1 MRFKPAPAASNP
13 PLSELLHVDDA
24 ARKQF
29 KGSPIKR
36 VGRDRFVRNVLVAAG
51 NSGDTA
57 LIACVEPLL
66 EDASPHVR
74 GMAVW
79 AVRRLAGPGRER
91 ELKDKFAS
99 KERDLQVLAEWD
111 ERS

>member
-1 MRFKPAPAASNP
+1 MTTQRFAND
-13 PLSELLHVDDA
+13 L
-24 ARKQF
+24 

-51 NSGDTA
+51 NSGDPA
-57 LIACVEPLL
+57 LIGDVERLL
-66 EDASPHVR
+66 EDASPEVR

-79 AVRRLAGPGRER
+79 AVRRLAGPGRGQ
-91 ELKDKFAS
+91 ELKEIFVL
-99 KERDLQVLAEWD
+99 KECDPQVLAEWD